1 MPGVPPPPP
10 PPPGMP
16 GVPPPPPPPP
26 GMPGVPPPPP
36 PPPGMPGVPPPPPPP
51 PGMPGVPPPPPP
63 PPGMPGVPPPPP
75 PPGMP
80 GVPPPPPPPGM
91 PGVPPPPPG
100 IPGALPH
107 PLYMDR
113 RQSSIFD
120 ITRSHRPTKQMKKL
134 NWQKVTKQVATK
146 NGTIWER
153 AAIPQS
159 PDTPTLSISP
169 AEVEELFSR
178 PEIVKKKGKE
188 EEKQETKS
196 SIVTLLDPKSSLN
209 VNIFL
214 KQFKMPNAKIIAI
227 LSEGDCR
234 RITSDQLKAVQK
246 LLPDKNTVSV
256 PLFVLY
262 IHQSFH
268 QSILQ

>member
-1 MPGVPPPPP
+1 
-10 PPPGMP
+10 
-16 GVPPPPPPPP
+16 
-26 GMPGVPPPPP
+26 
-36 PPPGMPGVPPPPPPP
+36 
-51 PGMPGVPPPPPP
+51 
-63 PPGMPGVPPPPP
+63 
-75 PPGMP
+75 
-80 GVPPPPPPPGM
+80 
-91 PGVPPPPPG
+91 
-100 IPGALPH
+100 
-107 PLYMDR
+107 
-113 RQSSIFD
+113 
-120 ITRSHRPTKQMKKL
+120 MKKL

-159 PDTPTLSISP
+159 PDTPTLNI

-188 EEKQETKS
+188 EEKQEKKS

-227 LSEGDCR
+227 FSEGDCS

-246 LLPDKNTVSV
+246 LLPDKNTVSI

-262 IHQSFH
+262 IHQLCILSIFH
-268 QSILQ
+268 ILY